1 MSRVVFLLFA
11 VSACDSSPPD
21 AAKPP
26 ASGVQVAV
34 DPSSVN
40 LLPSATLRLDPA
52 LFEDGKIKPPR
63 IDPFPAAPPPTG
75 SSR

>member
-1 MSRVVFLLFA
+1 MSRVAFLLFA
-11 VSACDSSPPD
+11 LSACDTSAQG

-63 IDPFPAAPPPTG
+63 IDPLPTTPPPPG
-75 SSR
+75 SAR